1 MTNGLPSGGDPPN
14 PYCKNAVFEIQDC
27 TTHHVLPA
35 FSVKRA
41 NSGTVLICNSTTC
54 PSSRFVIFCA
64 VAGEIFNV
72 AAAGY
77 NDSDFTVTEQMLNTT
92 TILCLTPRPPPPPPP
107 RPTCQFGRRVF
118 GDGDP
123 IVEALDRGLEAIWT
137 MGPSEQV
144 IAMTSDGMLDRI
156 GRVVSED
163 ALLLSNATAVAASV
177 AMFVDKTIASWSQ
190 SAACGSGLCGPRP
203 PVISSQLVQRLQAVL
218 QGVEEHD
225 SDLAPVIGV
234 LRDIVASSTGRTFG
248 DLLSNVPEFRRE

>member
-1 MTNGLPSGGDPPN
+1 MTNGLPTGGDPPN
-14 PYCKNAVFEIQDC
+14 PFCKNAVFEIQDC

-41 NSGTVLICNSTTC
+41 NSGALLICNSTTC
-54 PSSRFVIFCA
+54 PASRFVIFCA
-64 VAGEIFNV
+64 VAGEVFNV

-77 NDSDFTVTEQMLNTT
+77 NDADFTVTEQMLNTT
-92 TILCLTPRPPPPPPP
+92 TILCLASRPPPPPPP
-107 RPTCQFGRRVF
+107 RPTCQMARQVF

-123 IVEALDRGLEAIWT
+123 VVEALDRGLEAIWA

-144 IAMTSDGMLDRI
+144 IAITSDDMLGRI

-163 ALLLSNATAVAASV
+163 ASLLSNAAAVAASI

-190 SAACGSGLCGPRP
+190 SNTCGSYLCGPRP

-225 SDLAPVIGV
+225 PDLAPVIGV
-234 LRDIVASSTGRTFG
+234 LRDITASSVGRTFG
-248 DLLSNVPEFRRE
+248 DILRNVPEFRRE